1 MSHNLNVD
9 MMIEADTDVGDPRDA
24 ETDTDDDTVA
34 QIGGD
39 GRSSGLV
46 AVHLGGDEEAV
57 EYTLKKDG
65 FAFISKQAVPAEIID
80 LCSPAVVAS
89 QSLPSTA
96 TVGGMGGIIRSEL
109 FLRSRMQP
117 NFLRE
122 TTF

>member
-1 MSHNLNVD
+1 MSNNLNVD
-9 MMIEADTDVGDPRDA
+9 MLIEADTDVDDPRNA

-46 AVHLGGDEEAV
+46 AVHLGGDEEAG

-65 FAFISKQAVPAEIID
+65 FAFITKQAVPVEIID

-96 TVGGMGGIIRSEL
+96 IGLGGMGGIRSEL

-117 NFLRE
+117 NFLRA